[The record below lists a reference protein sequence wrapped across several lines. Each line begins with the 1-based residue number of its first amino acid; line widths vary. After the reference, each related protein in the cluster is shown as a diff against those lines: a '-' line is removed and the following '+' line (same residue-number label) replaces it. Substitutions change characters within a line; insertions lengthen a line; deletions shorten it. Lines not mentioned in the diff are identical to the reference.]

1 MTVNTTGG
9 NGNGNVSNHELTI
22 VDISTIQF
30 DENNPNKLTDKQM
43 EGLRQS
49 MLRYGYLTPIIIDQN
64 NMIVDGEHRLLVDKQ
79 LGYEKIP
86 AYQLTFENDLERRI
100 LRQVTNKLHGQHEPS
115 LDLAELEK
123 LIQYDE
129 KGLESLINV
138 GRKQL
143 EELEK
148 FVAHYEHG
156 VSNDEWKEMLQKTAD
171 MSSPEAQQKMIA
183 LKILLPE
190 SDYNMVSE
198 AFKTFGINPSK
209 SLVSLVNEWRLLKDQ

>member
-64 NMIVDGEHRLLVDKQ
+64 NLIVDGEHRLLVYKQ

-86 AYQLTFENDLERRI
+86 AYQLTL
-100 LRQVTNKLHGQHEPS
+100 
-115 LDLAELEK
+115 
-123 LIQYDE
+123 
-129 KGLESLINV
+129 
-138 GRKQL
+138 
-143 EELEK
+143 
-148 FVAHYEHG
+148 
-156 VSNDEWKEMLQKTAD
+156 
-171 MSSPEAQQKMIA
+171 KMI
-183 LKILLPE
+183 
-190 SDYNMVSE
+190 
-198 AFKTFGINPSK
+198 
-209 SLVSLVNEWRLLKDQ
+209 